1 MPTEKV
7 FMASKDS
14 TAPPLVPADNHQK
27 QHGSNVNE
35 TRSESGVTGQGVK
48 VAILTVSDTVS
59 SGAGP
64 DRRYP
69 SRVNV
74 VSNYCLFNYLS
85 CPQLII
91 DISLRVNLKLN
102 MTLVVP

>member
-1 MPTEKV
+1 MIIFCDVLLDIGMPTEKV
-7 FMASKDS
+7 FMTTKDS
-14 TAPPLVPADNHQK
+14 TAPPPVPADNHQR

-35 TRSESGVTGQGVK
+35 IRSETGQGVK

-69 SRVNV
+69 S
-74 VSNYCLFNYLS
+74 
-85 CPQLII
+85 
-91 DISLRVNLKLN
+91 
-102 MTLVVP
+102 